1 LESLLGYSVGDRPID
16 VISMPGEEREF
27 NVGLN
32 LDVLSPGSR
41 AQRCGTYPNA
51 DSMKD
56 FWSTTANKDADM
68 DEVDEAKGR

>member
-1 LESLLGYSVGDRPID
+1 
-16 VISMPGEEREF
+16 MPGEERET

-32 LDVLSPGSR
+32 LDVPTEVMSPGSR

-68 DEVDEAKGR
+68 EEEEAAKGN

>member
-1 LESLLGYSVGDRPID
+1 
-16 VISMPGEEREF
+16 MPGEEREF

-32 LDVLSPGSR
+32 LDVPTEVMSPGSR

-56 FWSTTANKDADM
+56 FWSTTANKDPDM
-68 DEVDEAKGR
+68 DEEEAEGN

>member
-1 LESLLGYSVGDRPID
+1 
-16 VISMPGEEREF
+16 MPGEEREL

-32 LDVLSPGSR
+32 LDVVPTEVMSPGSR

-56 FWSTTANKDADM
+56 FWSTTTANKDADM
-68 DEVDEAKGR
+68 EEEEAAKGN